1 MDKIMEI
8 IEKIGTRNLIFAG
21 IGLVVLIVFLFVYRG
36 LRIRKYRKLIV
47 DVENK
52 MNAVKSLPLQ
62 YRLGRVQSISKN
74 MPEVSELYEQY
85 AQEFERI
92 CEYQKNEL
100 GILVNEVDEQLFY
113 GKLRK
118 VSKKMKQLDEML
130 IVYEKDS
137 QELLEKIE
145 KITEIEN
152 VQRIEIIRVKEM
164 YRETIDHF
172 ESIRFK
178 VEEFVPN
185 LLDIF
190 NEIDD
195 SFVKLEGMMNNQ
207 LFEDAKEFTKDIE
220 AKVIWVNQRLE
231 DLPSYIAV
239 VRQYMPKKVAHI
251 QGLIQIMT
259 EEKFSLNQLDAY
271 NRLNMIQTTL
281 EESIGHIKKL
291 ELELIPKDPNDNK
304 NVIMEIRGAA
314 GGDEGN
320 IFAGDLY
327 RMYVKYAESQGWKVE
342 VMEAEESEA
351 GGFSLISF
359 NVIGDGVYGKLK
371 YESGSHRVQRVPK
384 TETQGRVHTST
395 ATVLVMPEMEEVDVQ
410 INKSDLRID
419 TYRAS
424 GAGGQHINKTDSAV
438 RITHL
443 PTGIVATSQDGRSQH
458 DNRDKAMKALVARV
472 YDYFQSQ
479 QTEAI
484 DSERKSKVGTGDRA
498 EKIRTY
504 NYPQNRVT
512 DHRIGLTIQQLDRI
526 IEGKL
531 DDIIT
536 ALINEDQR
544 LKLEGQK

>member
-1 MDKIMEI
+1 MNESMLDRLVSMENRYEELGNMLMDPD
-8 IEKIGTRNLIFAG
+8 IGTDI
-21 IGLVVLIVFLFVYRG
+21 
-36 LRIRKYRKLIV
+36 
-47 DVENK
+47 
-52 MNAVKSLPLQ
+52 
-62 YRLGRVQSISKN
+62 
-74 MPEVSELYEQY
+74 
-85 AQEFERI
+85 
-92 CEYQKNEL
+92 
-100 GILVNEVDEQLFY
+100 
-113 GKLRK
+113 
-118 VSKKMKQLDEML
+118 KKMTDVTKEQASLQAAYDLFQEYKEVKDGIDGAKELMKENDPEIKEMAKMELDE
-130 IVYEKDS
+130 
-137 QELLEKIE
+137 
-145 KITEIEN
+145 
-152 VQRIEIIRVKEM
+152 
-164 YRETIDHF
+164 
-172 ESIRFK
+172 
-178 VEEFVPN
+178 
-185 LLDIF
+185 
-190 NEIDD
+190 
-195 SFVKLEGMMNNQ
+195 
-207 LFEDAKEFTKDIE
+207 
-220 AKVIWVNQRLE
+220 
-231 DLPSYIAV
+231 
-239 VRQYMPKKVAHI
+239 
-251 QGLIQIMT
+251 
-259 EEKFSLNQLDAY
+259 
-271 NRLNMIQTTL
+271 L
-281 EESIGHIKKL
+281 EERMPDIIKKL

>member
-1 MDKIMEI
+1 MNESMLDRLVSMENRYGELGHMLMDPD
-8 IEKIGTRNLIFAG
+8 IGTDI
-21 IGLVVLIVFLFVYRG
+21 
-36 LRIRKYRKLIV
+36 
-47 DVENK
+47 
-52 MNAVKSLPLQ
+52 
-62 YRLGRVQSISKN
+62 
-74 MPEVSELYEQY
+74 
-85 AQEFERI
+85 
-92 CEYQKNEL
+92 
-100 GILVNEVDEQLFY
+100 
-113 GKLRK
+113 
-118 VSKKMKQLDEML
+118 KKMTDVTKEQASLQAAYDLFQEYKEVKDGIDGAKELMKENDPEIKEMAKMELDE
-130 IVYEKDS
+130 
-137 QELLEKIE
+137 
-145 KITEIEN
+145 
-152 VQRIEIIRVKEM
+152 
-164 YRETIDHF
+164 
-172 ESIRFK
+172 
-178 VEEFVPN
+178 
-185 LLDIF
+185 
-190 NEIDD
+190 
-195 SFVKLEGMMNNQ
+195 
-207 LFEDAKEFTKDIE
+207 
-220 AKVIWVNQRLE
+220 
-231 DLPSYIAV
+231 
-239 VRQYMPKKVAHI
+239 
-251 QGLIQIMT
+251 
-259 EEKFSLNQLDAY
+259 
-271 NRLNMIQTTL
+271 L
-281 EESIGHIKKL
+281 EERMPDIIKKL

>member
-1 MDKIMEI
+1 MSF
-8 IEKIGTRNLIFAG
+8 GHIFAG
-21 IGLVVLIVFLFVYRG
+21 LLLKLKPKKLSIMPFGLAVTFESYEY
-36 LRIRKYRKLIV
+36 KKLMEV
-47 DVENK
+47 KAMNESMLDRLVSMEN
-52 MNAVKSLPLQ
+52 
-62 YRLGRVQSISKN
+62 R
-74 MPEVSELYEQY
+74 YE
-85 AQEFERI
+85 
-92 CEYQKNEL
+92 EL
-100 GILVNEVDEQLFY
+100 GHMLMDPDIGTDI
-113 GKLRK
+113 
-118 VSKKMKQLDEML
+118 KKMTDVTKEQASLQAAYDLFQEYKEVKDGIDGAKELMKENDPEIKEMAKMELDE
-130 IVYEKDS
+130 
-137 QELLEKIE
+137 
-145 KITEIEN
+145 
-152 VQRIEIIRVKEM
+152 
-164 YRETIDHF
+164 
-172 ESIRFK
+172 
-178 VEEFVPN
+178 
-185 LLDIF
+185 
-190 NEIDD
+190 
-195 SFVKLEGMMNNQ
+195 
-207 LFEDAKEFTKDIE
+207 
-220 AKVIWVNQRLE
+220 
-231 DLPSYIAV
+231 
-239 VRQYMPKKVAHI
+239 
-251 QGLIQIMT
+251 
-259 EEKFSLNQLDAY
+259 
-271 NRLNMIQTTL
+271 L
-281 EESIGHIKKL
+281 EERMPDIIKKL

>member
-1 MDKIMEI
+1 MNESMLDRLISMENRYEELGHMLMDPD
-8 IEKIGTRNLIFAG
+8 IGTDI
-21 IGLVVLIVFLFVYRG
+21 
-36 LRIRKYRKLIV
+36 
-47 DVENK
+47 
-52 MNAVKSLPLQ
+52 
-62 YRLGRVQSISKN
+62 
-74 MPEVSELYEQY
+74 
-85 AQEFERI
+85 
-92 CEYQKNEL
+92 
-100 GILVNEVDEQLFY
+100 
-113 GKLRK
+113 
-118 VSKKMKQLDEML
+118 KKMTDVTKEQASLQAAYDLFQEYKEVKDGIDGAKELMKENDPEIKEMAKMELDE
-130 IVYEKDS
+130 
-137 QELLEKIE
+137 
-145 KITEIEN
+145 
-152 VQRIEIIRVKEM
+152 
-164 YRETIDHF
+164 
-172 ESIRFK
+172 
-178 VEEFVPN
+178 
-185 LLDIF
+185 
-190 NEIDD
+190 
-195 SFVKLEGMMNNQ
+195 
-207 LFEDAKEFTKDIE
+207 
-220 AKVIWVNQRLE
+220 
-231 DLPSYIAV
+231 
-239 VRQYMPKKVAHI
+239 
-251 QGLIQIMT
+251 
-259 EEKFSLNQLDAY
+259 
-271 NRLNMIQTTL
+271 L
-281 EESIGHIKKL
+281 EERMPDIIKKL

>member
-1 MDKIMEI
+1 MKEKDPEI
-8 IEKIGTRNLIFAG
+8 KEMA
-21 IGLVVLIVFLFVYRG
+21 
-36 LRIRKYRKLIV
+36 KL
-47 DVENK
+47 E
-52 MNAVKSLPLQ
+52 
-62 YRLGRVQSISKN
+62 
-74 MPEVSELYEQY
+74 
-85 AQEFERI
+85 
-92 CEYQKNEL
+92 
-100 GILVNEVDEQLFY
+100 
-113 GKLRK
+113 
-118 VSKKMKQLDEML
+118 LDE
-130 IVYEKDS
+130 
-137 QELLEKIE
+137 
-145 KITEIEN
+145 
-152 VQRIEIIRVKEM
+152 
-164 YRETIDHF
+164 
-172 ESIRFK
+172 
-178 VEEFVPN
+178 
-185 LLDIF
+185 
-190 NEIDD
+190 
-195 SFVKLEGMMNNQ
+195 
-207 LFEDAKEFTKDIE
+207 
-220 AKVIWVNQRLE
+220 
-231 DLPSYIAV
+231 
-239 VRQYMPKKVAHI
+239 
-251 QGLIQIMT
+251 
-259 EEKFSLNQLDAY
+259 
-271 NRLNMIQTTL
+271 L
-281 EESIGHIKKL
+281 EERMPDIIKKL

>member
-1 MDKIMEI
+1 MNESMLDRLVSMENRYEELGHMLMDPD
-8 IEKIGTRNLIFAG
+8 IGTDIKKMTDVTKEQASLQAAYDLFQEYKEVKDG
-21 IGLVVLIVFLFVYRG
+21 IDGAKELM
-36 LRIRKYRKLIV
+36 K
-47 DVENK
+47 ENDPEIKEMAK
-52 MNAVKSLPLQ
+52 MELDELEE
-62 YRLGRVQSISKN
+62 R
-74 MPEVSELYEQY
+74 MPE
-85 AQEFERI
+85 I
-92 CEYQKNEL
+92 
-100 GILVNEVDEQLFY
+100 
-113 GKLRK
+113 
-118 VSKKMKQLDEML
+118 
-130 IVYEKDS
+130 
-137 QELLEKIE
+137 
-145 KITEIEN
+145 
-152 VQRIEIIRVKEM
+152 
-164 YRETIDHF
+164 
-172 ESIRFK
+172 
-178 VEEFVPN
+178 
-185 LLDIF
+185 
-190 NEIDD
+190 
-195 SFVKLEGMMNNQ
+195 
-207 LFEDAKEFTKDIE
+207 
-220 AKVIWVNQRLE
+220 
-231 DLPSYIAV
+231 
-239 VRQYMPKKVAHI
+239 
-251 QGLIQIMT
+251 
-259 EEKFSLNQLDAY
+259 
-271 NRLNMIQTTL
+271 
-281 EESIGHIKKL
+281 IKKL

-544 LKLEGQK
+544 LKLERQK

>member
-1 MDKIMEI
+1 MENRYEELGHMLMDPD
-8 IEKIGTRNLIFAG
+8 IGTDI
-21 IGLVVLIVFLFVYRG
+21 
-36 LRIRKYRKLIV
+36 
-47 DVENK
+47 
-52 MNAVKSLPLQ
+52 
-62 YRLGRVQSISKN
+62 
-74 MPEVSELYEQY
+74 
-85 AQEFERI
+85 
-92 CEYQKNEL
+92 
-100 GILVNEVDEQLFY
+100 
-113 GKLRK
+113 
-118 VSKKMKQLDEML
+118 KKMTDVTKEQASLQAAYDLFQEYKEVKDGIDGAKELMKENDPEIKEMAKMELDE
-130 IVYEKDS
+130 
-137 QELLEKIE
+137 
-145 KITEIEN
+145 
-152 VQRIEIIRVKEM
+152 
-164 YRETIDHF
+164 
-172 ESIRFK
+172 
-178 VEEFVPN
+178 
-185 LLDIF
+185 
-190 NEIDD
+190 
-195 SFVKLEGMMNNQ
+195 
-207 LFEDAKEFTKDIE
+207 
-220 AKVIWVNQRLE
+220 
-231 DLPSYIAV
+231 
-239 VRQYMPKKVAHI
+239 
-251 QGLIQIMT
+251 
-259 EEKFSLNQLDAY
+259 
-271 NRLNMIQTTL
+271 L
-281 EESIGHIKKL
+281 EERMPDIIKKL

-371 YESGSHRVQRVPK
+371 YGSGSHRVQRVPK

>member
-1 MDKIMEI
+1 MNESMLDRLVSMENRYEELGHMLMDPD
-8 IEKIGTRNLIFAG
+8 IGTDI
-21 IGLVVLIVFLFVYRG
+21 
-36 LRIRKYRKLIV
+36 
-47 DVENK
+47 
-52 MNAVKSLPLQ
+52 
-62 YRLGRVQSISKN
+62 
-74 MPEVSELYEQY
+74 
-85 AQEFERI
+85 
-92 CEYQKNEL
+92 
-100 GILVNEVDEQLFY
+100 
-113 GKLRK
+113 
-118 VSKKMKQLDEML
+118 KKMTDVTKEQASLQAAYDLFQEYKEVKDGIDGAKELMKENDPEIKEMAKMELDE
-130 IVYEKDS
+130 
-137 QELLEKIE
+137 
-145 KITEIEN
+145 
-152 VQRIEIIRVKEM
+152 
-164 YRETIDHF
+164 
-172 ESIRFK
+172 
-178 VEEFVPN
+178 
-185 LLDIF
+185 
-190 NEIDD
+190 
-195 SFVKLEGMMNNQ
+195 
-207 LFEDAKEFTKDIE
+207 
-220 AKVIWVNQRLE
+220 
-231 DLPSYIAV
+231 
-239 VRQYMPKKVAHI
+239 
-251 QGLIQIMT
+251 
-259 EEKFSLNQLDAY
+259 
-271 NRLNMIQTTL
+271 L
-281 EESIGHIKKL
+281 EERMPDIIKKL

-536 ALINEDQR
+536 ALINEDQTS
-544 LKLEGQK
+544 

>member
-1 MDKIMEI
+1 MNESMLDRLVSMEN
-8 IEKIGTRNLIFAG
+8 R
-21 IGLVVLIVFLFVYRG
+21 
-36 LRIRKYRKLIV
+36 
-47 DVENK
+47 
-52 MNAVKSLPLQ
+52 
-62 YRLGRVQSISKN
+62 
-74 MPEVSELYEQY
+74 YE
-85 AQEFERI
+85 
-92 CEYQKNEL
+92 EL
-100 GILVNEVDEQLFY
+100 GHMLMDPDIGSDI
-113 GKLRK
+113 
-118 VSKKMKQLDEML
+118 KKMTDVTKEQASLQAAYDLFQEYKE
-130 IVYEKDS
+130 VKDGIDGAK
-137 QELLEKIE
+137 ELMKENDP
-145 KITEIEN
+145 EI
-152 VQRIEIIRVKEM
+152 KEM
-164 YRETIDHF
+164 
-172 ESIRFK
+172 
-178 VEEFVPN
+178 
-185 LLDIF
+185 
-190 NEIDD
+190 
-195 SFVKLEGMMNNQ
+195 
-207 LFEDAKEFTKDIE
+207 AKME
-220 AKVIWVNQRLE
+220 
-231 DLPSYIAV
+231 
-239 VRQYMPKKVAHI
+239 
-251 QGLIQIMT
+251 
-259 EEKFSLNQLDAY
+259 
-271 NRLNMIQTTL
+271 L
-281 EESIGHIKKL
+281 EELEARMPDIIKKL

-526 IEGKL
+526 IDGKL

>member
-1 MDKIMEI
+1 MNESMLDRLVSMENRYEELGHMLMDPD
-8 IEKIGTRNLIFAG
+8 IGTDIKKMTDVTKEQASLQAAYDLFQEYKEVKDG
-21 IGLVVLIVFLFVYRG
+21 IDGAKELM
-36 LRIRKYRKLIV
+36 K
-47 DVENK
+47 ENDPEIKEMAK
-52 MNAVKSLPLQ
+52 MELDELEE
-62 YRLGRVQSISKN
+62 R
-74 MPEVSELYEQY
+74 MPE
-85 AQEFERI
+85 I
-92 CEYQKNEL
+92 
-100 GILVNEVDEQLFY
+100 
-113 GKLRK
+113 
-118 VSKKMKQLDEML
+118 
-130 IVYEKDS
+130 
-137 QELLEKIE
+137 
-145 KITEIEN
+145 
-152 VQRIEIIRVKEM
+152 
-164 YRETIDHF
+164 
-172 ESIRFK
+172 
-178 VEEFVPN
+178 
-185 LLDIF
+185 
-190 NEIDD
+190 
-195 SFVKLEGMMNNQ
+195 
-207 LFEDAKEFTKDIE
+207 
-220 AKVIWVNQRLE
+220 
-231 DLPSYIAV
+231 
-239 VRQYMPKKVAHI
+239 
-251 QGLIQIMT
+251 
-259 EEKFSLNQLDAY
+259 
-271 NRLNMIQTTL
+271 
-281 EESIGHIKKL
+281 IKKL

-342 VMEAEESEA
+342 VMEAEASEA

>member
-1 MDKIMEI
+1 MNESMLDRLVSMENRYEELGHMLMDQD
-8 IEKIGTRNLIFAG
+8 IGTDI
-21 IGLVVLIVFLFVYRG
+21 
-36 LRIRKYRKLIV
+36 
-47 DVENK
+47 
-52 MNAVKSLPLQ
+52 
-62 YRLGRVQSISKN
+62 
-74 MPEVSELYEQY
+74 
-85 AQEFERI
+85 
-92 CEYQKNEL
+92 
-100 GILVNEVDEQLFY
+100 
-113 GKLRK
+113 
-118 VSKKMKQLDEML
+118 KKMTDVTKEQASLQAAYDLFQEYKEVKDGIDGAKELMKENDPEIKEMAKMELDE
-130 IVYEKDS
+130 
-137 QELLEKIE
+137 
-145 KITEIEN
+145 
-152 VQRIEIIRVKEM
+152 
-164 YRETIDHF
+164 
-172 ESIRFK
+172 
-178 VEEFVPN
+178 
-185 LLDIF
+185 
-190 NEIDD
+190 
-195 SFVKLEGMMNNQ
+195 
-207 LFEDAKEFTKDIE
+207 
-220 AKVIWVNQRLE
+220 
-231 DLPSYIAV
+231 
-239 VRQYMPKKVAHI
+239 
-251 QGLIQIMT
+251 
-259 EEKFSLNQLDAY
+259 
-271 NRLNMIQTTL
+271 L
-281 EESIGHIKKL
+281 EERMPDIIKKL

>member
-1 MDKIMEI
+1 MNESMLDRLVSMENRYEELGHMLMDPD
-8 IEKIGTRNLIFAG
+8 IGTDI
-21 IGLVVLIVFLFVYRG
+21 
-36 LRIRKYRKLIV
+36 
-47 DVENK
+47 
-52 MNAVKSLPLQ
+52 
-62 YRLGRVQSISKN
+62 
-74 MPEVSELYEQY
+74 
-85 AQEFERI
+85 
-92 CEYQKNEL
+92 
-100 GILVNEVDEQLFY
+100 
-113 GKLRK
+113 
-118 VSKKMKQLDEML
+118 KKMTDVTKEQASLQAAYDLFQEYKEVKDGIDGAKELMKENDPEIKDMAKMELDE
-130 IVYEKDS
+130 
-137 QELLEKIE
+137 
-145 KITEIEN
+145 
-152 VQRIEIIRVKEM
+152 
-164 YRETIDHF
+164 
-172 ESIRFK
+172 
-178 VEEFVPN
+178 
-185 LLDIF
+185 
-190 NEIDD
+190 
-195 SFVKLEGMMNNQ
+195 
-207 LFEDAKEFTKDIE
+207 
-220 AKVIWVNQRLE
+220 
-231 DLPSYIAV
+231 
-239 VRQYMPKKVAHI
+239 
-251 QGLIQIMT
+251 
-259 EEKFSLNQLDAY
+259 
-271 NRLNMIQTTL
+271 L
-281 EESIGHIKKL
+281 EERMPDIIKKL

>member
-1 MDKIMEI
+1 MNESMLDRLVSMENRHEELGHMLMDPD
-8 IEKIGTRNLIFAG
+8 IGTDI
-21 IGLVVLIVFLFVYRG
+21 
-36 LRIRKYRKLIV
+36 
-47 DVENK
+47 
-52 MNAVKSLPLQ
+52 
-62 YRLGRVQSISKN
+62 
-74 MPEVSELYEQY
+74 
-85 AQEFERI
+85 
-92 CEYQKNEL
+92 
-100 GILVNEVDEQLFY
+100 
-113 GKLRK
+113 
-118 VSKKMKQLDEML
+118 KKMTDVTKEQASLQAAYDLFQEYKEVKDGIDGAKELMKENDLEIKEMAKMELDE
-130 IVYEKDS
+130 
-137 QELLEKIE
+137 
-145 KITEIEN
+145 
-152 VQRIEIIRVKEM
+152 
-164 YRETIDHF
+164 
-172 ESIRFK
+172 
-178 VEEFVPN
+178 
-185 LLDIF
+185 
-190 NEIDD
+190 
-195 SFVKLEGMMNNQ
+195 
-207 LFEDAKEFTKDIE
+207 
-220 AKVIWVNQRLE
+220 
-231 DLPSYIAV
+231 
-239 VRQYMPKKVAHI
+239 
-251 QGLIQIMT
+251 
-259 EEKFSLNQLDAY
+259 
-271 NRLNMIQTTL
+271 L
-281 EESIGHIKKL
+281 EERMPDIIKKL

>member
-1 MDKIMEI
+1 MNESMLDRLVSMENRYEELGHMLMDPD
-8 IEKIGTRNLIFAG
+8 IGTDI
-21 IGLVVLIVFLFVYRG
+21 
-36 LRIRKYRKLIV
+36 
-47 DVENK
+47 
-52 MNAVKSLPLQ
+52 
-62 YRLGRVQSISKN
+62 
-74 MPEVSELYEQY
+74 
-85 AQEFERI
+85 
-92 CEYQKNEL
+92 
-100 GILVNEVDEQLFY
+100 
-113 GKLRK
+113 
-118 VSKKMKQLDEML
+118 KKMTDVTKEQASLQVAYDLFQEYKEVKDGIDGAKELMKENDPEIKEMAKMELDE
-130 IVYEKDS
+130 
-137 QELLEKIE
+137 
-145 KITEIEN
+145 
-152 VQRIEIIRVKEM
+152 
-164 YRETIDHF
+164 
-172 ESIRFK
+172 
-178 VEEFVPN
+178 
-185 LLDIF
+185 
-190 NEIDD
+190 
-195 SFVKLEGMMNNQ
+195 
-207 LFEDAKEFTKDIE
+207 
-220 AKVIWVNQRLE
+220 
-231 DLPSYIAV
+231 
-239 VRQYMPKKVAHI
+239 
-251 QGLIQIMT
+251 
-259 EEKFSLNQLDAY
+259 
-271 NRLNMIQTTL
+271 L
-281 EESIGHIKKL
+281 EERMPDIIKKL